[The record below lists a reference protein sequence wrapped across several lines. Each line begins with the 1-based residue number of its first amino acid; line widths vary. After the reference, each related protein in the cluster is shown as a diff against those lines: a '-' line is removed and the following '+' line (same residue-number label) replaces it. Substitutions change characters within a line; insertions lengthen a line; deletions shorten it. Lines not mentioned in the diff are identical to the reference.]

1 MMIFLRWF
9 ILFCLFASSMVQ
21 AEVAVPVLKSRVT
34 DLTQTLS
41 AGEIAQLENTLAQLE
56 QAKGSQIAV
65 LIVPTTEP
73 ETIEQFSIRVVEQWK
88 LGRKK
93 VDDGVLLLVAKDD
106 RTVRIEVG
114 YGLEGA
120 IPDAIANRIIDEYI
134 VPAFKAGDF
143 FGGIDQ
149 AVQKLIG
156 LVQGEPLPEPEP
168 GSSQSEATDWIMMIF
183 FIALIAAPTMNVVFG
198 RLFGSIA
205 AGSVTGILAWSV
217 LGSALFGIGIGIVM
231 FIFTLALGVLG
242 SNNPGGRSGGF
253 GGGGFGG
260 GSSGGF
266 GGGGGFSGGGGSFGG
281 GGASGRW

>member
-1 MMIFLRWF
+1 
-9 ILFCLFASSMVQ
+9 MVQ
-21 AEVAVPVLKSRVT
+21 AEVAVPALQARVT

-41 AGEIAQLENTLAQLE
+41 AGEIAQLENKLAQLE
-56 QAKGSQIAV
+56 QAKGSQIAI

-149 AVQKLIG
+149 AVQKLTG
-156 LVQGEPLPEPEP
+156 LIQGEPLPERAP
-168 GSSQSEATDWIMMIF
+168 GSEQTGSSEDGWVALFFVAVFVLGSIF
-183 FIALIAAPTMNVVFG
+183 NAVFG
-198 RLFGSIA
+198 RMFGSGLSGVIA
-205 AGSVTGILAWSV
+205 GVAGWLI
-217 LGSALFGIGIGIVM
+217 LGSALVGIIVGIFV
-231 FIFTLALGVLG
+231 FIFLLGGV
-242 SNNPGGRSGGF
+242 GR
-253 GGGGFGG
+253 GGGGYG
-260 GSSGGF
+260 GSGGYSS
-266 GGGGGFSGGGGSFGG
+266 GGGFSGGGGSFGG